1 MRWIF
6 VLFAIGLLLVPG
18 EQVGAIQDTATPTGI
33 ECPIEPLAPTDLKE
47 VVAAGFEPAPALDP
61 TGDHP
66 PATALL
72 AIFDI
77 LSDSLAC
84 TNANQPM
91 SALALFSD
99 RYLAERFAGPDGND
113 ELGHLLAAATR
124 TPGPAAPDDR
134 LVLVSVSDLVLYSD
148 GRIGAEVTTAN
159 VEDAFTDLIVLV
171 ETDDGW
177 RIDQVVLGADDST
190 MGTPTARSQD
200 P

>member
-1 MRWIF
+1 MRWIL
-6 VLFAIGLLLVPG
+6 VLVVFALILLPG
-18 EQVGAIQDTATPTGI
+18 EQVGAIQNTATPTGI
-33 ECPIEPLAPTDLKE
+33 ECPVQPLLPAELKE
-47 VVAAGFEPAPALDP
+47 IVAAGFEPVSALDP
-61 TGDHP
+61 TADHP

-72 AIFDI
+72 AIFDV

-134 LVLVSVSDLVLYSD
+134 LVLVAVSDLILYAD

-159 VEDAFTDLIVLV
+159 VEDAFTDLIVFV

-190 MGTPTARSQD
+190 VGTPSARSQD

>member
-6 VLFAIGLLLVPG
+6 VIAAIALILLPG

-33 ECPIEPLAPTDLKE
+33 ECPVQPLASANLKE
-47 VVAAGFEPAPALDP
+47 IVAAGSDPAPALDP

-72 AIFDI
+72 AIFDV
-77 LSDSLAC
+77 LSNSLAC
-84 TNANQPM
+84 TNANQPL
-91 SALALFSD
+91 SALALFTD
-99 RYLAERFAGPDGND
+99 RYLAERFAGPDGAD

-124 TPGPAAPDDR
+124 TPGPAEPEDR
-134 LVLVSVSDLVLYSD
+134 LVLIAVSDLVMYAN
-148 GRIGAEVTTAN
+148 GRIGAEVTVAN
-159 VEDAFTDLIVLV
+159 VDDTFTDLIVFV

-190 MGTPTARSQD
+190 VGTPTARSQE